1 MATMRELLVMR
12 HAKSDWGAKAESDL
26 ERPLADR
33 GRKAA
38 ARVGRFLAAVDRV
51 PSLVLCSPAARA
63 RETAEIAAGAGGW
76 GSALEIVDALYGG
89 DCEGVVETLNQV
101 AEEHPRVMVVGHEPT
116 WSALVSRLVGGGR
129 VAMPTA
135 AVACVTFS
143 ECGWAEVA
151 TSRGV
156 LEWLVTPRLLKALQ
170 SG

>member
-1 MATMRELLVMR
+1 MMRELLVMR
-12 HAKSDWGAKAESDL
+12 HAKSDWGAGAESDL

-63 RETAEIAAGAGGW
+63 RETVEIAAVAGAW
-76 GSALEIVDALYGG
+76 DSAVEIVEALYGG
-89 DCEGVVETLNQV
+89 DCAGVVENLTQV
-101 AEEHPRVMVVGHEPT
+101 AEEQLRVMVVGHEPV
-116 WSALVSRLVGGGR
+116 WSALVSRLVGGGG

-151 TSRGV
+151 HGRGV
-156 LEWLVTPRLLKALQ
+156 LEWLVTPQLLRGARV
-170 SG
+170 G